1 MDDSFP
7 TLTSR
12 LHFIKLCA
20 DNLKNIEIWN
30 CLSVFENHV
39 YGVISQHRRISE
51 SLEKQKN
58 HFLARPKMSS
68 TQVRLDIYYYTLTW
82 DKLLKIFVEFKR
94 LMNNIQRTQNSI
106 SSAFKADF
114 KEVKRRMDHLLQEF
128 HSDVRDEYEHPSLKP
143 KRLGNIMEW
152 GSLFEDSEG
161 NIKVHVG
168 KEQFAMVRKKH
179 IEMLMTVW
187 IDLVDTFVKH
197 FTGKPVFS
205 EVLQVKGQIEN
216 NIDALIDT
224 YKQFRTG
231 GKNEEAN
238 AIISQLIMS
247 DIYLTNESVPLA
259 QDVKDK
265 IYSVFQTK
273 VGS

>member
-12 LHFIKLCA
+12 LHFIELCA
-20 DNLKNIEIWN
+20 DDLKNIEIWH

-51 SLEKQKN
+51 ALEKQKN
-58 HFLARPKMSS
+58 HFLAGPEMSS
-68 TQVRLDIYYYTLTW
+68 TQARLDIYYYTLTW
-82 DKLLKIFVEFKR
+82 DKLRKIFVEFKT
-94 LMNNIQRTQNSI
+94 LMNNMQKTQNSI
-106 SSAFKADF
+106 SSAFKTDF

-128 HSDVRDEYEHPSLKP
+128 HSDVRNEYEHPSLKP
-143 KRLGNIMEW
+143 KRLGNIIEW
-152 GSLFEDSEG
+152 GSLIEDSEG

-168 KEQFAMVRKKH
+168 NEQFAMVRKKH
-179 IEMLMTVW
+179 IKMLMTLW

-197 FTGKPVFS
+197 FTDKPVS
-205 EVLQVKGQIEN
+205 SAVLRFKGQIEN

-224 YKQFRTG
+224 YKQCRAG

-238 AIISQLIMS
+238 AIILQLLMS
-247 DIYLTNESVPLA
+247 DIYLTKESVPLA

-265 IYSVFQTK
+265 IYSVFQTEI
-273 VGS
+273 GS